1 MAATAVSQLFEVP
14 EGVLLST
21 NVGKSEAAPEPV
33 ASAELC
39 RLLTASILRA
49 IHDGLV
55 GGDTEVRKRD
65 QPAFL
70 PTPWGR
76 AHVWMFGHKV
86 GRWDPAYRLQFTR
99 ALRDDPQQV
108 WAHVEGI
115 VAGGCGAKRV
125 PPLVAYFMPQGGR
138 ELRRFVIDRV
148 QEFLVRHKLATTRD
162 ALADQHLQLVH
173 QHLDSNGVTPSA
185 VRVTTKGLDLSL
197 DELCNAA
204 GVPSATIR
212 RYGDTRRLMEKAYA
226 LARSSHWSN
235 GNLRFVAAGY
245 RSKGK
250 DYTPGVLFDF
260 GHMGV
265 KRGGLLDQLLDLLP
279 APADYAQVGVLRRAM
294 ERAVASPPPGLGG
307 VSGAA
312 IRRTLSTPIDQLSDA
327 EVDKVVQRV
336 RFDAQQAGCSPR
348 TLEGY
353 IEIIRAQLTGVLA
366 PRGRVLPKHRRDI
379 SARAPRPGRGL
390 VSDMPDAAAPEAMR
404 PGIVHVVTR
413 SSTEALS
420 TAREHIANRLE
431 RIEAACNLEIEQF
444 ITWRTWLNAAI
455 ATPPSDE
462 RLRFR
467 HALFAKA
474 LTKTTPV
481 YEWLREGD
489 LIQVVAAAA
498 EIAEH
503 HQLHTFRGELSRREQ
518 ARHVLLGPASA
529 RILALLPD
537 VAAWWGKHRRG
548 HPQTSVVMS
557 RWFVPRSV
565 QLVLELKIQIAT
577 GWNREPV
584 RALKAAGIRMDGSTV
599 DLQSVK
605 GKTGELQSKV
615 IEGAD
620 RQLRSG
626 LSLMLAQDETLRGW
640 PRETDSIFCAVGC
653 FKRKGLVVS
662 KQCDYK
668 LLPAFQQRHALPAF
682 TSEQLRNQKGTHV
695 YLRAEDPHEAQ
706 ASLGH
711 ASLETTSSYIRHRVT
726 GILNE
731 ANIARFRRQLAATIV
746 WVDGGNDAL
755 ASRNLD
761 ASDVAP
767 NLLYPLGL
775 PKAPADLP
783 ADCDVWLTD
792 PSAPLVIDRARIKH
806 LMRQRRYYA
815 ENWQRLRATRPDE
828 FARVH
833 LPRIEFTSALWAV
846 VLDSPLGSLLEVEE

>member
-1 MAATAVSQLFEVP
+1 M
-14 EGVLLST
+14 
-21 NVGKSEAAPEPV
+21 
-33 ASAELC
+33 
-39 RLLTASILRA
+39 
-49 IHDGLV
+49 
-55 GGDTEVRKRD
+55 
-65 QPAFL
+65 
-70 PTPWGR
+70 
-76 AHVWMFGHKV
+76 
-86 GRWDPAYRLQFTR
+86 
-99 ALRDDPQQV
+99 
-108 WAHVEGI
+108 
-115 VAGGCGAKRV
+115 
-125 PPLVAYFMPQGGR
+125 
-138 ELRRFVIDRV
+138 
-148 QEFLVRHKLATTRD
+148 
-162 ALADQHLQLVH
+162 
-173 QHLDSNGVTPSA
+173 
-185 VRVTTKGLDLSL
+185 
-197 DELCNAA
+197 
-204 GVPSATIR
+204 
-212 RYGDTRRLMEKAYA
+212 
-226 LARSSHWSN
+226 
-235 GNLRFVAAGY
+235 
-245 RSKGK
+245 
-250 DYTPGVLFDF
+250 
-260 GHMGV
+260 
-265 KRGGLLDQLLDLLP
+265 
-279 APADYAQVGVLRRAM
+279 
-294 ERAVASPPPGLGG
+294 
-307 VSGAA
+307 
-312 IRRTLSTPIDQLSDA
+312 
-327 EVDKVVQRV
+327 
-336 RFDAQQAGCSPR
+336 
-348 TLEGY
+348 
-353 IEIIRAQLTGVLA
+353 
-366 PRGRVLPKHRRDI
+366 
-379 SARAPRPGRGL
+379 
-390 VSDMPDAAAPEAMR
+390 
-404 PGIVHVVTR
+404 
-413 SSTEALS
+413 
-420 TAREHIANRLE
+420 
-431 RIEAACNLEIEQF
+431 
-444 ITWRTWLNAAI
+444 
-455 ATPPSDE
+455 
-462 RLRFR
+462 
-467 HALFAKA
+467 
-474 LTKTTPV
+474 
-481 YEWLREGD
+481 
-489 LIQVVAAAA
+489 
-498 EIAEH
+498 
-503 HQLHTFRGELSRREQ
+503 
-518 ARHVLLGPASA
+518 
-529 RILALLPD
+529 
-537 VAAWWGKHRRG
+537 
-548 HPQTSVVMS
+548 
-557 RWFVPRSV
+557 
-565 QLVLELKIQIAT
+565 LELKIQIAT